1 MPGKRPF
8 DLHAYLSNKR
18 AVVEMALE
26 GCFPEP
32 EGPESVVIEAMK
44 YSLFAGGKR
53 LRPILCIAGAETVG
67 GTERDVLPVACA
79 LELIHTYSLIHD
91 DLPLMDDDD
100 LRRGKP
106 ANHKVFGEAVALL
119 AGDGL
124 LTEAFNLMAGDELA
138 VRVSS
143 TLILRVIGL
152 ISRAAGCAGMVGGQ
166 VVDVKWEGKPADL
179 SIVEYIHTHKTGAL
193 ITASLASGAILVG
206 GSERQVQAVTSYGE
220 KVGLAFQISD
230 DILDIEGDSKLMGKQ
245 AGVDAQKGK
254 VTYPAVAGLAESR
267 EIQSKLVEGAIESL
281 SIFDQAADPL
291 RGIARYII
299 ERKK

>member
-91 DLPLMDDDD
+91 DLPLIDDDD

-106 ANHKVFGEAVALL
+106 TNHKVFGEAVALL

-124 LTEAFNLMAGDELA
+124 LTEAFNLMARAELA
-138 VRVSS
+138 ERVSS
-143 TLILRVIGL
+143 SLILKVIDI
-152 ISRAAGCAGMVGGQ
+152 ISRAAGCGGMVGGQ

-193 ITASLASGAILVG
+193 ITASLASGAILAV

-230 DILDIEGDSKLMGKQ
+230 DILDIEGDSKTMGKQ

-254 VTYPAVAGLAESR
+254 ATYPAVAGLAESR
-267 EIQSKLVEGAIESL
+267 EIQSKLVEEAIESL